1 MAARKPPVPPKPSAV
16 EWIVAACSV
25 GLIVAVLGILGLH
38 ALKGRNSPPDLSVR
52 PLEAHQTASGWTLD
66 VEVANAGDRTAAS
79 VSVEG
84 AVGEET
90 STLSL
95 DYVPGEGRREATLLF
110 DTDPHDAE
118 LRVTGWVEP

>member
-1 MAARKPPVPPKPSAV
+1 MAPRKPPASPKPSAL

-25 GLIVAVLGILGLH
+25 AVIAAVLGVLGLH
-38 ALKGRNSPPDLSVR
+38 ALKGRDSPPDLSVR
-52 PLEAHQTASGWTLD
+52 PLEVHRTASGWTLD
-66 VEVANAGDRTAAS
+66 VEVANAGDRTASS

-84 AVGEET
+84 QAGDET

-110 DTDPHDAE
+110 AADPHGAD

>member
-1 MAARKPPVPPKPSAV
+1 MAARKPPAPPKPSAL
-16 EWIVAACSV
+16 EWIVAGCSLA
-25 GLIVAVLGILGLH
+25 LIVTLLAVLALH
-38 ALKGRNSPPDLSVR
+38 ALKGAASPADLSVR
-52 PLEAHQTASGWTLD
+52 PLGVHRTGSGWALD
-66 VEVANAGDRTAAS
+66 VEVANAGDSTASS

-84 AVGEET
+84 AVGKKT

-110 DTDPHDAE
+110 DVDPRDAD